1 MLNLSDD
8 AKKEI
13 LDEIEYLAKKLGG
26 DYLHQNFID
35 TKGHSAKR
43 IQIIYDNDLLGVK
56 AK

>member
-35 TKGHSAKR
+35 TKGQTAKR
-43 IQIIYDNDLLGVK
+43 IQIIYDNDLLLRTN
-56 AK
+56 